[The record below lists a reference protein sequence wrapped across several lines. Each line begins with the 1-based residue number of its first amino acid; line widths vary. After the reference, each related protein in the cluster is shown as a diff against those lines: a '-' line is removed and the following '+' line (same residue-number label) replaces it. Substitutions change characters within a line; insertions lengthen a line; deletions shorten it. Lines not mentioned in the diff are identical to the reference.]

1 MPSAPSSMTCTRQD
15 VNLEQAKYLKRLARY
30 YVYKRQ
36 HVLAAHVLLRL
47 SESKQVEGGEMLTL
61 EQRLVFPHS

>member
-1 MPSAPSSMTCTRQD
+1 MTHTRQAMNIEQD
-15 VNLEQAKYLKRLARY
+15 KHLELIACY

-47 SESKQVEGGEMLTL
+47 SERRQVEGGEMLTL
-61 EQRLVFPHS
+61 EKRLVFPHS

>member
-1 MPSAPSSMTCTRQD
+1 MTHTRQA
-15 VNLEQAKYLKRLARY
+15 VNIEQDKHLELIACY

-47 SESKQVEGGEMLTL
+47 SERRQVEGGEMLTL
-61 EQRLVFPHS
+61 EQG